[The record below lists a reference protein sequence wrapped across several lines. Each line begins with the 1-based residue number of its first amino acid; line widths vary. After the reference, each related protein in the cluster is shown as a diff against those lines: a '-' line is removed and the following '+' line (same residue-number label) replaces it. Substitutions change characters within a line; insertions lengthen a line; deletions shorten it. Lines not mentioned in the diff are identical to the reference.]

1 MNKEKIA
8 KINELYKK
16 QKEGTLTSEE
26 KELQTE
32 LRAEYIK
39 AFRENLKS
47 QLDNTYILREDG
59 TKEKLT
65 QRTDSRRKEDE

>member
-8 KINELYKK
+8 KINELYIK
-16 QKEGTLTSEE
+16 QKEGTLTPEE
-26 KELQTE
+26 KELQAT

-59 TKEKLT
+59 SREKLA
-65 QRTDSRRKEDE
+65 QKADSRRKEND

>member
-26 KELQTE
+26 KSSEE

-39 AFRENLKS
+39 HS
-47 QLDNTYILREDG
+47 
-59 TKEKLT
+59 EKT
-65 QRTDSRRKEDE
+65 

>member
-65 QRTDSRRKEDE
+65 QRADSRRKEDE

>member
-26 KELQTE
+26 KELQAE

-39 AFRENLKS
+39 AYRDNLKS

-59 TKEKLT
+59 TKEKLA
-65 QRTDSRRKEDE
+65 QKADSRRKEDD

>member
-16 QKEGTLTSEE
+16 QKEGTLTPEE
-26 KELQTE
+26 KELQAV
-32 LRAEYIK
+32 LRKEYIK
-39 AFRENLKS
+39 AYRENLKS

-59 TKEKLT
+59 SYEKLA
-65 QRTDSRRKEDE
+65 QKADSRRKEDE

>member
-59 TKEKLT
+59 TKEKLA
-65 QRTDSRRKEDE
+65 QKADSRRKEDE